1 MWSFSHFI
9 ATIKENTC
17 TPNSRFLIMF
27 IPCIVALVITAWF
40 THRSVSKL
48 RKMTKLRWSI
58 KYLHYVDCALSIFNI
73 LCIAIQSIFCVNTTF
88 KLMGFGS
95 YLAIQLC
102 VLGTLLLRLDTFKG
116 TIWELSKCETS
127 SIVMLVFVVI
137 VSLFAIT
144 VVTIDLFR
152 TGESQFHLFAIHT
165 HNELVVSLCGVVA
178 SSLYIV
184 TSIYAMYIF
193 GNKMYQIAKIKAS
206 SMNDVMDESQIKVNA
221 EQIRLLHQVSR
232 YVSVLSI
239 AIAASMIAF
248 VIFCTLHVINDEKYN
263 ISFGPILPL
272 TCIVNVVC
280 SVICLYLQ
288 YPFAIRHYEKYC
300 KCCAHLSDYLFQA
313 KTERDMVIMHRKSVT
328 RRKSRNAKDS
338 NPISIYL

>member
-73 LCIAIQSIFCVNTTF
+73 LCIAISSIFCENKTF
-88 KLMGFGS
+88 RMMAFGS

-102 VLGTLLLRLDTFKG
+102 VLGTLLLRLGTFKG
-116 TIWELSKCETS
+116 SIWELSKCETL
-127 SIVMLVFVVI
+127 SIIMLVFLVI
-137 VSLFAIT
+137 VSLFAIAI
-144 VVTIDLFR
+144 VTIDFYR
-152 TGESQFHLFAIHT
+152 TGERQFHFFAMHT
-165 HNELVVSLCGVVA
+165 HNEVMYVCIVGA
-178 SSLYIV
+178 SLYII

-193 GNKMYQIAKIKAS
+193 GNKMYQIAKLKAS
-206 SMNDVMDESQIKVNA
+206 SMTDLMDESQIKVNA
-221 EQIRLLHQVSR
+221 AQVRLLHQVSR

-239 AIAASMIAF
+239 ALVATMLAAVVS
-248 VIFCTLHVINDEKYN
+248 CTLQAINDQKYN
-263 ISFGPILPL
+263 ISQGPILPL
-272 TCIVNVVC
+272 SCLVNVNC
-280 SVICLYLQ
+280 SIICLYLQ
-288 YPFAIRHYEKYC
+288 YPFAHRHYEKYC
-300 KCCAHLSDYLFQA
+300 KCCAYLSDYLFQA